1 MPDPALLALLAFF
14 AIGTYFQTVTG
25 FGLGMIVM
33 GAASGFDLAPLPV
46 VAAVVSLMA
55 LTNSAVALP
64 GKLHLIDWPAARA
77 VLLGVVPAIVVGVL
91 LLDYLSVVAATGLKL
106 LLGAVITYSGVVFA
120 LRPTQLPERSP
131 NRSFFASGL
140 LAGLFGGL
148 FGMAGP
154 PVIFHFYRQPM
165 ALPAVRSMLL
175 LVFTFTS
182 ATRTVFVGAQGGLT
196 AEVWLLTAFAVFLV
210 AGAAFA
216 GRRFPPPVAPST
228 LRRIAFSVLIL
239 IGLSLMASALGAL
252 Q

>member
-1 MPDPALLALLAFF
+1 MPDPALVALLAFF
-14 AIGTYFQTVTG
+14 AVGTYFQTVTG

-77 VLLGVVPAIVVGVL
+77 VLVGVVPAIVLGVL
-91 LLDYLSVVAATGLKL
+91 LLDYLSTVAATALKL
-106 LLGAVITYSGVVFA
+106 LLGVVIAYSGIVFA
-120 LRPTQLPERSP
+120 LRPTQLPTRSS
-131 NRSFFASGL
+131 NRSFLASGF

-182 ATRTVFVGAQGGLT
+182 ASRTAFVGLQGRLT
-196 AEVWLLTAFAVFLV
+196 AEVWWLTAVAFVLV
-210 AGAAFA
+210 TAAAFA
-216 GRRFPPPVAPST
+216 GRRYPPPLPPTVM
-228 LRRIAFSVLIL
+228 RRIAFTVLIL
-239 IGLSLMASALGAL
+239 IGLSLIGSALAAL